1 MKSRALL
8 ILLSLALS
16 SCGFSIVSSSTSP
29 SSEPV
34 SETSEV
40 SSEAPSSVE
49 ETSEATSSEETT
61 SEDISSE
68 EEPSTP
74 STSEEESAEESSVEE
89 ESSLEESS
97 EAPSE
102 EPIESSQESEESE
115 EPSSEDPSIESSE
128 DETSEPDESSAE
140 ISESEEPSSESE
152 EPSSEPSSESEEP
165 SIESSEY
172 SVPEGPFDTWT
183 LVTSISDLH
192 QGDTVIMANSERGKI
207 AGSYATSSSSF
218 LASDAEFSADSSSIV
233 SFPAETTLFTVGQS
247 GSYWTFRSEDGLI
260 YGNADS
266 KNKPFLSLTEGDE
279 RWSITIEDGD
289 ATITNATSTYGLLE
303 YNPSSP
309 RFKSYK
315 STTSGMKPVNL
326 YKGSVSTPIWPTSIA
341 LSGKDEVAVN
351 KTITLDVSFEPAD
364 TNRKSVTWSSEN
376 TDIATVE
383 DGVVRGVSVGQ
394 TRIWAN
400 AEMENGE
407 LTSAYFDITVSEAVL
422 DAYTIMIYMCGSNLE
437 SYDSDYRQYGSQAS
451 DNLAEIMKVD
461 LPDNVNIIVE
471 TGGAKN
477 WDPSYA
483 SRLGAS
489 IPAELTRW
497 TVEDNHL
504 AKEETSLQPS
514 DGSMGLA
521 STFQDFM
528 EWGIEN
534 YPATKTGV
542 IMWNH
547 GGAMDGCCADERY
560 SDDMLTPAE
569 MNEALQASF
578 ASTSTEKL
586 EWIGY
591 DCCLMSVQD
600 IADLNSDYFNY
611 MVSSQETEPGGG
623 WDYDAWVAD
632 LAANPDIDT
641 VSLGKSICDSYY
653 TKCGDTYYS
662 YYEYNHT
669 QYAEY
674 KDFNDATLALLDL
687 TKMATY
693 REAFESMANGLA
705 SIITSKTKWNTFTN
719 LVNQAEKYGL
729 YPDDWAQSY
738 NDGYVYDVFN
748 LSTFLTKLK
757 ANSTY
762 SSVDVDSVIEAL
774 DELISYNKN
783 GKDSP
788 NACGLS
794 FFCAISGANYKSTYS
809 STQTRFSS
817 WRSLNIQY
825 GKFYS

>member
-34 SETSEV
+34 SETSDV
-40 SSEAPSSVE
+40 SSEASSSVE
-49 ETSEATSSEETT
+49 ETTEVPSTEGTT
-61 SEDISSE
+61 SENTSSE
-68 EEPSTP
+68 EEPSESTP
-74 STSEEESAEESSVEE
+74 LLTSEEESVEESSIEE
-89 ESSLEESS
+89 ESSDEESS
-97 EAPSE
+97 EVPSE
-102 EPIESSQESEESE
+102 EPVESSQESEESE

-128 DETSEPDESSAE
+128 DETSEPEESSVE
-140 ISESEEPSSESE
+140 VSESEELSSESE

-192 QGDTVIMANSERGKI
+192 QGDTVIMANSLKGKV

-218 LASDAEFSADSSSIV
+218 VASDAEFSADSSSIV
-233 SFPAETTLFTVGQS
+233 SFPTETTLFTVGKS
-247 GSYWTFRSEDGLI
+247 GSYWTFRSEDGLV

-266 KNKPFLSLTEGDE
+266 KNKPLLSLIEGDE

-326 YKGSVSTPIWPTSIA
+326 YKGSVSTPVWPTSIA

-364 TNRKSVTWSSEN
+364 TNRKFVTWSSEN

-383 DGVVRGVSVGQ
+383 DGVVRGVYVGQ

-422 DAYTIMIYMCGSNLE
+422 DAYTVMIYMCGSNLE

-477 WDPSYA
+477 WDPSYV

-504 AKEETSLQPS
+504 VKEETSLQPS

-534 YPATKTGV
+534 YPAAKTGV

-578 ASTSTEKL
+578 ASTSTEK
-586 EWIGY
+586 
-591 DCCLMSVQD
+591 VK
-600 IADLNSDYFNY
+600 NF
-611 MVSSQETEPGGG
+611 
-623 WDYDAWVAD
+623 
-632 LAANPDIDT
+632 
-641 VSLGKSICDSYY
+641 GK
-653 TKCGDTYYS
+653 
-662 YYEYNHT
+662 
-669 QYAEY
+669 
-674 KDFNDATLALLDL
+674 
-687 TKMATY
+687 
-693 REAFESMANGLA
+693 
-705 SIITSKTKWNTFTN
+705 
-719 LVNQAEKYGL
+719 
-729 YPDDWAQSY
+729 
-738 NDGYVYDVFN
+738 
-748 LSTFLTKLK
+748 
-757 ANSTY
+757 
-762 SSVDVDSVIEAL
+762 
-774 DELISYNKN
+774 NK
-783 GKDSP
+783 
-788 NACGLS
+788 
-794 FFCAISGANYKSTYS
+794 
-809 STQTRFSS
+809 R
-817 WRSLNIQY
+817 
-825 GKFYS
+825 